1 MFSGPVVHP
10 AAGAFV
16 HSSSTAD
23 ADGEVHAML
32 SRGFLGG
39 GFTNDRDVVC
49 RCLVMMRLTR
59 TAAASVFLCAHPQP
73 LAVCLAT

>member
-23 ADGEVHAML
+23 ADGEVCAML

-49 RCLVMMRLTR
+49 RCLVMRLIR
-59 TAAASVFLCAHPQP
+59 LLRASFSVLIHS
-73 LAVCLAT
+73 L